1 LKKVIIYDDFYG
13 APDTLVDTIKSMEF
27 ESPNQGNYPGKNSK
41 FVHYPEDFNDF
52 FSYLTGENV
61 KAATKSSSDM
71 FRLTT
76 QSDTYKQ
83 RIHVDLPNMNC
94 SWAGVLYLNKEFNQ
108 ESGTKFWQHKELKMD
123 ELPLNISEASKYGF
137 HSLDDVK
144 NFMETDGL
152 DETKWINVMSV
163 PMKYN
168 RLVLFRPWMWHS
180 IGAQFGTDDSTAR
193 LTQLFFLEPRNA
205 NNTN

>member
-1 LKKVIIYDDFYG
+1 MKKFIVFDDFYSN
-13 APDTLVDTIKSMEF
+13 PDQVVDLVLNSEF
-27 ESPNQGNYPGKNSK
+27 EEPNQGNYPGKNSN
-41 FVHYPEDFNDF
+41 FVLYPESNDDF
-52 FSYLTGENV
+52 FSWLTGEPVQACQN
-61 KAATKSSSDM
+61 ASTGR

-76 QSDTYKQ
+76 TSDKFKQ
-83 RIHVDLPNMNC
+83 KIHIDLPSMNC
-94 SWAGVLYLNKEFNQ
+94 SWAGVLYLNKEFNS
-108 ESGTKFWQHKELKMD
+108 EAGTKFWRHKELQMD
-123 ELPLNISEASKYGF
+123 ELPLNITEASKYGF

-152 DETKWINVMSV
+152 DESKWDNVMSV

-180 IGAQFGTDDSTAR
+180 IGAQFGNDDTTAR